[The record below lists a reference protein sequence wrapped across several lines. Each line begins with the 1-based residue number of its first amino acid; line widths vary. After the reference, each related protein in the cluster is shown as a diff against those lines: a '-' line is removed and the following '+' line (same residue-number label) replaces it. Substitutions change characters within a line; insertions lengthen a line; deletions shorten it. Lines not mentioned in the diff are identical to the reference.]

1 MAKVALP
8 PGGEAT
14 KQLTQ
19 SPSTQTLLSRKK
31 KKKGNKNDSEQ
42 MTDAAHV
49 LTLPQPSRQ
58 NKLIIWPEMLINWN
72 IFQLSK

>member
-8 PGGEAT
+8 PGGEAI

-19 SPSTQTLLSRKK
+19 SPSTQTLLSQKK
-31 KKKGNKNDSEQ
+31 ENKNGSEQ

-58 NKLIIWPEMLINWN
+58 NKLIIWPEMLTNWN